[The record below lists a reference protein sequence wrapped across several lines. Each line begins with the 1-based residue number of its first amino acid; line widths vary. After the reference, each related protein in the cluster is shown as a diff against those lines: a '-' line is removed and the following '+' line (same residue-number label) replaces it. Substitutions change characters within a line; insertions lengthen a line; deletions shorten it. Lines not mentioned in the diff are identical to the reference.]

1 MGKVAAMTKQI
12 SFGLTALCL
21 WTVQTD
27 LEFAVLCR
35 SILSPPSPS
44 AFLTTAHLIFHP
56 GMARQI
62 DLHQIWQKQ
71 PKPKSRNQLSPRAG
85 SISALEIFPFAKL
98 KICETP
104 SFASRLYF
112 VGNYSL
118 GIIKLKLF
126 TNITK
131 LWLGT
136 ATFRFIGRRPIIIS
150 QFCETITIRVHTV
163 YWQPSATGKIYHA
176 GVSLNWLNKY
186 ISLWYNCNLFSGVFT
201 FSSSTLRLTGIK
213 EWVIGWKTL
222 QLWYLLKRVRFGI
235 RVWSR
240 NVKVSQ

>member
-1 MGKVAAMTKQI
+1 MYNLGQRIREVPWNIRNANSRI
-12 SFGLTALCL
+12 DGN
-21 WTVQTD
+21 
-27 LEFAVLCR
+27 
-35 SILSPPSPS
+35 
-44 AFLTTAHLIFHP
+44 IFW
-56 GMARQI
+56 ASQI

-131 LWLGT
+131 LWLGA

-163 YWQPSATGKIYHA
+163 YWQP
-176 GVSLNWLNKY
+176 L
-186 ISLWYNCNLFSGVFT
+186 
-201 FSSSTLRLTGIK
+201 
-213 EWVIGWKTL
+213 
-222 QLWYLLKRVRFGI
+222 VRFIMQGFL
-235 RVWSR
+235 
-240 NVKVSQ
+240 